1 MPKQARFSIFDPKL
15 KVRCVLKLSW
25 QGNFSHNVSIYIL
38 ALLDAKKTQKLPK
51 IAIKVPKEVKILAR
65 IKSKGCFE
73 IVMAREF
80 QPQTQIFHFG
90 TLRCQKWPKT
100 AKNSH

>member
-38 ALLDAKKTQKLPK
+38 ALLDAKKNQKLPK
-51 IAIKVPKEVKILAR
+51 IAIKVPKEVKILVFELE
-65 IKSKGCFE
+65 SKVRGVLKLSWQGNF
-73 IVMAREF
+73 
-80 QPQTQIFHFG
+80 
-90 TLRCQKWPKT
+90 
-100 AKNSH
+100 SHELSFSILAL